1 MQDQN
6 AQLLAQ
12 LRDIRGFD
20 PFPWWPIPPGWW
32 FLLAALAF
40 LGVALWALERALAAH
55 RNRNV
60 WKVEALKLLQTLEE
74 DRQKP
79 VKDKIASLS
88 ILLRKLAIRRHGRKP
103 CAGLEGRD
111 WLKWLTLNDPIGF
124 DWEREGKFLIEAPY
138 APEGRTE
145 HAAAL
150 ERIIKAVKGWVR

>member
-12 LRDIRGFD
+12 IKDIRGFD

-32 FLLAALAF
+32 FLLAALIF
-40 LGVALWALERALAAH
+40 LVIALWAVEKALTAR

-74 DRQKP
+74 DRQRP
-79 VKDKIASLS
+79 PKDKIASLA
-88 ILLRKLAIRRHGRKP
+88 ILLRKLVIRRHGRKQ

-111 WLKWLTLNDPIGF
+111 WLKWLTQNDPVGF
-124 DWEREGKFLIEAPY
+124 NWEREGRLLIEAPY
-138 APEGRTE
+138 APESQTG
-145 HAAAL
+145 HAAAF
-150 ERIIKAVKGWVR
+150 EKIIKAVKGWVR